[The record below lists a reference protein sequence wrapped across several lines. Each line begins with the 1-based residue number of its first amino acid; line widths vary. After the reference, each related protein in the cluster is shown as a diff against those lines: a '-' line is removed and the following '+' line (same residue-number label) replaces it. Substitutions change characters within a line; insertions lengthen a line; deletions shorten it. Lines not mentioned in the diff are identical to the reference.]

1 MLKQQKTIKELK
13 RLSDKELKRTL
24 IEKKEK
30 LRLLGFDLPGGKV
43 KNVREIQET
52 RKHIARVS
60 TIISTKKA

>member
-13 RLSDKELKRTL
+13 SLSDKELLRNL

-43 KNVREIQET
+43 KNVREIKET
-52 RKHIARVS
+52 RKNIARIN
-60 TIISTKKA
+60 TIISMKRT